1 MTRRQYNPPDQI
13 AGEHCKL
20 DNALIN
26 LSRSL
31 RLGQLQGNAENGVQF
46 TVETTR
52 GVITKLTAVVKGADG
67 ASPYEGKYQRGEHI
81 WLDVVIGQDTD
92 VLGAKQR
99 IKDALEACLA
109 ASNQESIQAAAK

>member
-1 MTRRQYNPPDQI
+1 MRENKI
-13 AGEHCKL
+13 ARLESKL
-20 DNALIN
+20 AENSQKTKLLN
-26 LSRSL
+26 LSLSDIKSI
-31 RLGQLQGNAENGVQF
+31 GNAA
-46 TVETTR
+46 ETY
-52 GVITKLTAVVKGADG
+52 KLAGPSSSDGTHGVVKGADG